1 MPYFGEGVS
10 PSMNPSGV
18 QLRRFAIH
26 GFARHTHPK
35 VLIKYLYCMQNCI
48 LTLLSK
54 AKQSKAKQS
63 KAKQSKSKND
73 NCQKTAAD
81 LPIAT

>member
-54 AKQSKAKQS
+54 AKQSKAK
-63 KAKQSKSKND
+63 AKMITVRKQQQTS
-73 NCQKTAAD
+73 Q
-81 LPIAT
+81 

>member
-10 PSMNPSGV
+10 PSMNPSVV

-35 VLIKYLYCMQNCI
+35 VLIDPMHGLCECSLRSSSDSNNKG
-48 LTLLSK
+48 K
-54 AKQSKAKQS
+54 
-63 KAKQSKSKND
+63 
-73 NCQKTAAD
+73 
-81 LPIAT
+81 